1 MLVRIMRVFLVSL
14 VAAASLAVVSSS
26 AAAVAGTEWGVV
38 GSPIEGSVAAGDG
51 TGESVSLSADGSRV
65 AVGSPLHNVGEKED
79 AGQVR
84 VLERI
89 AGEWT
94 LVGGAIVGLEA
105 GEHFGSS
112 VSLSADGSRVAIGA
126 MKHDVGDATGAGQV
140 RIFELSGDAW
150 TLVGA
155 PLDGLAKLDQFGKAT
170 SLSADGNRV
179 AIGADGSDAGGPWGG
194 QIRVFDWDGE
204 TEAWTLVGG
213 AINGSVEFLQ
223 IGYALSLSSDGSHV
237 AAGSKVGG
245 LGDRGGPFDKGI
257 VDIFALDDATE
268 QWTRIAPAIAGDDT
282 FTSAG
287 ESVSLSAD
295 GSRVA
300 VGAPQHG
307 STNVGRVRVFDLV
320 DDNWLKVGDDI
331 GGTAAE
337 DRFGESVSLSADGS
351 RVAVGAPQ
359 HGSTN
364 VGRVRVFD
372 LVDDNWVKAGADL
385 VGTAAGDRFGSSVS
399 LSADGSL
406 VAAGAPKALGKGQGR
421 VFFGNRGP
429 VVTSSAAVSVTEGV
443 TAVTTLTATDAD
455 GDAVTFAV
463 SGGADRALFAID
475 ADALSFIAAPDF
487 ETPTDEGGNNVYNV
501 EVTAT
506 AGTQLVSQSLTVTVT
521 DVDETEPVSPSPSTS
536 PSPSP
541 STPVTVTVTDVSD
554 VVPECVKNAN
564 SPHGFRDVPES
575 SFAKSDIGCIK
586 FLKVTTGTSDTTYS
600 PYDKVTREQ
609 MAAFLAR
616 LYRVVTGNVC
626 TATTS
631 GFVDV
636 PTTSY
641 AMADVGCIKFL
652 GVTTG
657 TSDTTYSPY
666 DKVTREQMAAF
677 LARLYRS
684 VPGNVCTA
692 TTSGFVDV
700 PRTSYAFADV
710 GCIKELGVTE
720 KVGTYSP
727 SDLVTREQMAAFL
740 ARLYRVMV

>member
-26 AAAVAGTEWGVV
+26 SAAAVAGTEWGEV
-38 GSPIEGSVAAGDG
+38 GSPLEGSVAAGDG

-94 LVGGAIVGLEA
+94 LVGAAIVGLEA

-429 VVTSSAAVSVTEGV
+429 VVTSSGAVSVTEGV

-487 ETPTDEGGNNVYNV
+487 ETPTDEGGNNVYYV

-506 AGTQLVSQSLTVTVT
+506 AGTQLVSQSL
-521 DVDETEPVSPSPSTS
+521 
-536 PSPSP
+536 
-541 STPVTVTVTDVSD
+541 TVTVTDVSD